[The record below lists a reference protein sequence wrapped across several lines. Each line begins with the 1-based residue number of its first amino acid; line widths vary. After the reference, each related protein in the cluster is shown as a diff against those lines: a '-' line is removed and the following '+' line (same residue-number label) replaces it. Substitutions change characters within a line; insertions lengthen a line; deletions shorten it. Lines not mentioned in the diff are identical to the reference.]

1 MRFLGNIE
9 AKTDSKGRVFLP
21 AIFRKAIENSN
32 EEFLV
37 MRKDIFQPCLVLYPQ
52 SVWNNQLDILR
63 SQLNRWNHRHQQI
76 FRQFVA
82 DAEVVI
88 PDKNGRILIPKRYLT
103 LANISQMVRFIGMDD
118 TIEIWN
124 GEKAS
129 QPFMDPETFSAS
141 IEDLI
146 KPVTTI
152 ANEDISYT
160 ANLTTNKRSE

>member
-63 SQLNRWNHRHQQI
+63 AQLSRWNSNHQQI

-82 DAEVVI
+82 DAEIVI
-88 PDKNGRILIPKRYLT
+88 LDKNGRILIPKRYLL
-103 LANISQMVRFIGMDD
+103 LANINQTVRFIGMDD
-118 TIEIWN
+118 TIEIWD

-129 QPFMDPETFSAS
+129 QPFMDPGSFSAS
-141 IEDLI
+141 IEDIIRPVI
-146 KPVTTI
+146 KTNHEGTLP
-152 ANEDISYT
+152 T
-160 ANLTTNKRSE
+160 ANLTTNKEKE

>member
-1 MRFLGNIE
+1 
-9 AKTDSKGRVFLP
+9 
-21 AIFRKAIENSN
+21 
-32 EEFLV
+32 
-37 MRKDIFQPCLVLYPQ
+37 
-52 SVWNNQLDILR
+52 
-63 SQLNRWNHRHQQI
+63 
-76 FRQFVA
+76 
-82 DAEVVI
+82 
-88 PDKNGRILIPKRYLT
+88 
-103 LANISQMVRFIGMDD
+103 MVRFIGMDD